1 MYKFKGIQT
10 FKGKYT
16 NKKESISTSWGNET
30 TQTKIQNYIGR
41 IKKKINLSIRQVIE
55 NIVANKIKWK
65 KIMYTTNPNFL

>member
-30 TQTKIQNYIGR
+30 TQKKIQNYIGR
-41 IKKKINLSIRQVIE
+41 IKKK
-55 NIVANKIKWK
+55 NKLIKQ
-65 KIMYTTNPNFL
+65 ISN